1 MLKNFEEGIKRIW
14 LIIFWIWIIL
24 MTIIF
29 YNVIEKGNI
38 FSTLITYFLIAFI
51 LPIIIYSLIKFVY
64 KGFKGE

>member
-24 MTIIF
+24 ITIIF

-51 LPIIIYSLIKFVY
+51 LPIIIYSLIKFIY

>member
-24 MTIIF
+24 TTIIF
-29 YNVIEKGNI
+29 YYVLEKGNF
-38 FSTLITYFLIAFI
+38 FSTIITYFLIAFI
-51 LPIIIYSLIKFVY
+51 LPIIIYSLIKFIY

>member
-51 LPIIIYSLIKFVY
+51 LPIIIYSLIKFIY

>member
-38 FSTLITYFLIAFI
+38 FSTLITYFLIVFI
-51 LPIIIYSLIKFVY
+51 LPIIIYSLIKFIY

>member
-29 YNVIEKGNI
+29 YNVLEKGYF
-38 FSTLITYFLIAFI
+38 FSTILTYFLIAFI
-51 LPIIIYSLIKFVY
+51 LPIIIYSLIKFIY

>member
-29 YNVIEKGNI
+29 YHVLEKGNF
-38 FSTLITYFLIAFI
+38 FSTIITYFLIAFI
-51 LPIIIYSLIKFVY
+51 LPIIIYSLIKFIY

>member
-1 MLKNFEEGIKRIW
+1 
-14 LIIFWIWIIL
+14 

-38 FSTLITYFLIAFI
+38 FSTLITYFLIVFI
-51 LPIIIYSLIKFVY
+51 LPIIIYSLIKFIY